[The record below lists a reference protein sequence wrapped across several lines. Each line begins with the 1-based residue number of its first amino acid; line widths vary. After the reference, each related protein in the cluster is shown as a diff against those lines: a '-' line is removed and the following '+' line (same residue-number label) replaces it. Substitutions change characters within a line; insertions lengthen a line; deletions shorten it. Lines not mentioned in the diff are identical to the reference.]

1 MLIKLRWIKGAEILV
16 KEEGLRERIKK
27 TQKENKRVIKTVEE
41 SKKSGIKSLRNEKQK
56 IGQS

>member
-27 TQKENKRVIKTVEE
+27 T
-41 SKKSGIKSLRNEKQK
+41 
-56 IGQS
+56 